1 MSANAARSTEPSAP
15 LKPSALS
22 APTVELKEGVLWV
35 SGAIDAHTVIALRAE
50 GERLIKTVSDRLVVD
65 LEGLSTTHSVV
76 LSMLLCWSRLAEKQG
91 VALSFRE
98 APGRLVSLAALSN
111 LEDWL
116 QSRP

>member
-1 MSANAARSTEPSAP
+1 MSVEAP
-15 LKPSALS
+15 
-22 APTVELKEGVLWV
+22 VVQLKEGVLSV
-35 SGAIDAHTVIALRAE
+35 SGAINAHTVISLRAE
-50 GERLIKTVSDRLVVD
+50 GEGLIKTASESLKSLVVD

-91 VALSFRE
+91 VSLSFTE
-98 APGRLVSLAALSN
+98 APDRLVSLAALSN